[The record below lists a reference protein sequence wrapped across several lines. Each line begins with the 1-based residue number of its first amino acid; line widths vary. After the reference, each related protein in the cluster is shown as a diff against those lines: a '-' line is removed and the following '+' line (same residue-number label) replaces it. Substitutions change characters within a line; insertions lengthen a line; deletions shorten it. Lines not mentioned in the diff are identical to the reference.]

1 MTLKKSAFAV
11 ASLLLASTS
20 FADLSNLPSGIYKVD
35 PRHGYL
41 LFSYSHFGLSEP
53 QVGFNAFEAA
63 IDLDADDPTQSG
75 VEVTVDVASVDS
87 RVDVFDD
94 HLRGEDWFDAEA
106 HPEITFSATSIT
118 VSEGGY
124 AISGDVTIKGITK
137 PVTLSASIAS
147 LENHPIQRVPAIG
160 VSATGTVNRSDF
172 DLGAYAPA
180 VSDEISLTIEA
191 EFLLD

>member
-20 FADLSNLPSGIYKVD
+20 LADLSNLPSGTYKVD